1 MIEIKLRFKHEPRH
15 SHGVPFQR
23 PKWGTNVNIKCST
36 NVKLFNHACLHH
48 TIVSSC
54 PSPSQDSDA
63 LHSSGINGTR
73 WHRLYF
79 LLHQP
84 VSHLVPRWR
93 FCFQFRS
100 KRFIVAL
107 CFWALINEEGS
118 KGQAAMRS
126 KSLKFHLLGDILQV
140 TGARIQKYTSG
151 HLWPAVTRQGLSS
164 AYSMETREKK
174 LRQWVPW
181 LKSSMIVK
189 HRMNTVELS
198 RFPKNSSHV
207 SFSAF
212 RMRSTWSKNSYRSP
226 VCLPGILTG

>member
-93 FCFQFRS
+93 FCFQFWS
-100 KRFIVAL
+100 KRFIVAF
-107 CFWALINEEGS
+107 CFWALINKEGS

-140 TGARIQKYTSG
+140 TGARHKNTRLVTSG
-151 HLWPAVTRQGLSS
+151 RPSLGKVFHQRTLWRPERKNWGSGSHDWRVRWLSNTGWILLNCPGFQKIVHTFLFLHS
-164 AYSMETREKK
+164 AC
-174 LRQWVPW
+174 VPHE
-181 LKSSMIVK
+181 VK
-189 HRMNTVELS
+189 TPIGHQ
-198 RFPKNSSHV
+198 
-207 SFSAF
+207 SACQVF
-212 RMRSTWSKNSYRSP
+212 
-226 VCLPGILTG
+226 